1 MSKLFRATLSAA
13 LALII
18 FVANSAGQ
26 TPPPL
31 LEVLTTA
38 GTEAGLPIHWGS
50 EFGMLLKPNG
60 MMLEIEMS
68 NVRTHRVLETPF
80 VPQTITAARSS
91 LQSEM
96 GNGFETTTVGPY
108 VICAPRGRA
117 DRWRDRFRVLLGGYS
132 RYFQTR
138 GWQLRSPDFPLCV
151 TILPSKSDFDRY
163 CLQQLGRVMPN
174 LMGYYFPKS
183 NRCVLFEVG
192 GGTPS
197 TDWSETE
204 RTIIHEAVHQLAYN
218 TGVHERLADNPQWVV
233 EGLATMF
240 EEPGVFDSKSGSGSI
255 EGRFHA
261 NQLAKLR
268 TLMLNQPLFESQM
281 TNLIQT
287 NDMFKRD
294 PSAAYAI
301 SWGMT
306 FYLAERM
313 ANQFG
318 AYTQKMAHLGKLHSY
333 EAENRLLDFQRGF
346 DSDPNLLAIQMLR
359 FFRSGMTE

>member
-1 MSKLFRATLSAA
+1 MSKLFQTTLAATLVLGGLAADSACQ
-13 LALII
+13 
-18 FVANSAGQ
+18 N
-26 TPPPL
+26 PPPL
-31 LEVLTTA
+31 LEVLTDNA
-38 GTEAGLPIHWGS
+38 TEAGLPIHWGS
-50 EFGMLLKPNG
+50 DFGMLLKPNG

-68 NVRTHRVLETPF
+68 SVRNHRVLETPF
-80 VPQTITAARSS
+80 VPQSLTVARSS

-96 GNGFETTTVGPY
+96 GSGFETTTVGPY
-108 VICAPRGRA
+108 VICAPRGHA
-117 DRWRDRFRVLLGGYS
+117 ERWRDRFRVLLGGYN

-151 TILPSKSDFDRY
+151 TILPSKADFDRY
-163 CLQQLGRVMPN
+163 CMLQLGRVMPN

-192 GGTPS
+192 GGTSS

-240 EEPGVFDSKSGSGSI
+240 EEPGVYDSRSSSGNI
-255 EGRFHA
+255 QARFHA
-261 NQLAKLR
+261 NQLARLR
-268 TLMLNQPLFESQM
+268 TLMANQPQFESQM
-281 TNLIQT
+281 TNLIQS

-294 PSAAYAI
+294 PSTAYAI
-301 SWGMT
+301 AWGMT

-318 AYTQKMAHLGKLHSY
+318 TYTQKMATLGKLRNY
-333 EAENRLLDFQRGF
+333 EPADRRRDFQRGF
-346 DSDPNLLAIQMLR
+346 DSDANMLAIQMLR
-359 FFRSGMTE
+359 FFN